1 MASEELLKQ
10 FMGLMR
16 QEREQ
21 EKEEEERRREQ
32 EKEEKL
38 KRREEKEEK
47 LKREKEEEERR
58 REQEKEEKLKRREEK
73 EEKWAKM
80 LSGIRVELKG
90 ELAALDSKMGE
101 INIALE
107 SEVDER
113 RGEFKRLEDE
123 LARLKSNGGFVAGT
137 ASAVLKI
144 TPPTFDGQSSFGN
157 YMRQFEA
164 VSLNNEW
171 GEAERAINL
180 IVALRGP
187 ALDLLQT
194 IPEQDQRSYVSL
206 VSALELRF
214 GDQHSRHV
222 FQSQLKLRRQKMGES
237 LQEFEAD
244 LKRLCLMAYPSA
256 PIDFIDQ
263 WVAQTF
269 IEGIRNVEVQKTLRL
284 TSFNTSR
291 EALILALEIDAAFKI
306 SDSGPPRVR
315 KSELTEED
323 GAVGG
328 SRDSGIEEIIK
339 RLDKLEE
346 AVKHRRRPVGPCFR
360 CGKMG
365 HLKSQCTS
373 RLSTEQQQEKLK
385 SASAKGRPLAGVDAV
400 PKIVSIQ
407 RMRRAWDTLMIE
419 IIVNSKKIKAT
430 VDTGAMVSLIRK
442 DALRTA
448 PRPLHRKMM
457 LRTVTGDTAPIEGEL
472 DVDIRLGGT
481 RFDHRVLVADIEDEF
496 ILGMD
501 IIREHGFTFDPTQG
515 ILRLGDES
523 FVLSTEGEKCE
534 DVRLFA
540 CENGCV
546 SGNCEGVIMT
556 VAEAPLGSG
565 VGLIEPTCDARQNL
579 LVARAIVKTA
589 DKKVPVRLANVFPSG
604 ISIRKGDFLAVC
616 SPISRIATTE
626 GTNCQSRVNRVGQTK
641 LEIDLKDLTEDEARM
656 ARAFI
661 KKNQDAFSTGNGKLG
676 RTDLVQ
682 HKIYTGNARPV
693 RQPPRR
699 VPMAKRDE
707 VVGLLHKLKQ
717 DGVIEES
724 NSPWS
729 SPVVLVTK
737 KDGSTRFCVDYR
749 KLNEV
754 TKKDSYP
761 LLRIDDTLTT
771 LAGSSWFSTLDLKN
785 GYWQVGVHPA
795 DREKTAFSTGN
806 GLYQFTVMPFG
817 LCNAPATF
825 ERLMELVLRGLTW
838 KTCLVYLD
846 DVMDVREHL
855 KNLQEIFNRFK
866 AANLGLNPR
875 KCQLFQ
881 KKVEFLGHTVSAK
894 GIQTSESKILAI
906 RDWPKPK
913 DKHELRSF
921 LGLCTYYRRFVEG
934 FADIAAPLHRLT
946 EAKSTFHW
954 NQDCENAFVTLKG
967 GLCSSPVLV
976 YPQPGMRFVLDTDAS
991 NSGIGAVLSQVQDG
1005 EERVIEYY
1013 SKILTKPE
1021 RNYCATRRELL
1032 AIVRS
1037 VEHFH
1042 RYLYGQDFL
1051 MKNPDGQVAR
1061 WLEKLQQYHFQIR
1074 HRPGKRHHNADALS
1088 RRPCGSCKHCEKID
1102 KNESEATS
1110 RGTTVVPGDEW
1121 TPASCRASQQQD
1133 LNIGPILELKEN
1145 GNLRPSWEI
1154 ISDKSPA
1161 LKALWAQWDSLRV
1174 ENGLLKRVW
1183 ESADGRSTKMQLV
1196 VPKVK
1201 IPCVLREVHS
1211 GASGSHFGVTKTLRK
1226 VRERFYWV
1234 YCREDVENWCRRCT
1248 TCAASKGPQTRSRGK
1263 MREYNVGAP
1272 FERIAID
1279 VAGPFPVTED
1289 GNKYLLVAMDYFTK
1303 WPEVYA
1309 IPNQEAA
1316 TVARVLVDNLICRF
1330 GVPLELHSDQGRN
1343 FESEIFREL
1352 CQVLGIWKTR
1362 TTPLHPQSDG
1372 MVERFNKT
1380 MVEHLSKVVEQN
1392 QRDWDRRLPLFLMA
1406 YRAAI
1411 HETTGQTPAKV
1422 MFGRELRLPCDLEFG
1437 TPGGPPVEVTS
1448 YVGELRGVLSE
1459 THKLVREKIQ
1469 LASHRMKT
1477 HYDLKANHEGF
1488 KENDLVWMFNPKRKR
1503 GLSPKLTP
1511 MWEGPYKVVKRINDL
1526 VYRIQRSS
1534 KAKPR
1539 VVHLSRLALFQGEQ
1553 SEWDLIGTIRFDWGA
1568 NSGSANLR
1576 FFKVGQLGSFNLKFG
1591 ISEVSTPVTTA
1602 STENS
1607 SELFS
1612 GQNVTLTVDEECCTG
1627 VFPTP
1632 IIIRSDFL
1640 WTSPNLSQHPFV
1652 IMVTWEPLS
1661 SRALQ
1666 YPEPCIFECYQ
1677 TEDLTKT
1684 KKFRWPDGTACG
1696 MNKTGD
1702 LESLQFPGFGAG
1714 SRLELVAGCTS
1725 ADDEWLRISIL
1736 MEKSNNY
1743 SKMGPMK
1750 KYVRREFNKKDIVV
1764 MEVKREMIE

>member
-32 EKEEKL
+32 EKEEEERRREQEKEEEERRREQGKEEEERRREQEKEEEERRREQEKEEKL

-47 LKREKEEEERR
+47 LKRGKEEEERRREQEKEEEERR

-80 LSGIRVELKG
+80 LSGIRVELKE

-164 VSLNNEW
+164 VSLNNGW

-244 LKRLCLMAYPSA
+244 LKRLCLMVYPSA

-291 EALILALEIDAAFKI
+291 EALIRALEIDAAFKI

-373 RLSTEQQQEKLK
+373 R
-385 SASAKGRPLAGVDAV
+385 
-400 PKIVSIQ
+400 
-407 RMRRAWDTLMIE
+407 
-419 IIVNSKKIKAT
+419 
-430 VDTGAMVSLIRK
+430 
-442 DALRTA
+442 
-448 PRPLHRKMM
+448 
-457 LRTVTGDTAPIEGEL
+457 
-472 DVDIRLGGT
+472 
-481 RFDHRVLVADIEDEF
+481 VLVADIEDEF

-534 DVRLFA
+534 GVRLFA

-693 RQPPRR
+693 RQPPRQ

-707 VVGLLHKLKQ
+707 VVGLLHKLRQ

-761 LLRIDDTLTT
+761 LPRIDDTLTT
-771 LAGSSWFSTLDLKN
+771 LAGSSWFSTLDLKS

-846 DVMDVREHL
+846 DVMVMGRTFGEHL

-921 LGLCTYYRRFVEG
+921 LGLCTYYRR
-934 FADIAAPLHRLT
+934 
-946 EAKSTFHW
+946 
-954 NQDCENAFVTLKG
+954 
-967 GLCSSPVLV
+967 PVLV

-1051 MKNPDGQVAR
+1051 VRTDHAALTWLLQMKNPEGQVAR

-1110 RGTTVVPGDEW
+1110 RGTTVVPSDEW

-1196 VPKVK
+1196 VPEVK
-1201 IPCVLREVHS
+1201 IPGVLREVHS
-1211 GASGSHFGVTKTLRK
+1211 GASGSHFGMTKTLRK

-1343 FESEIFREL
+1343 FESGVFREL

-1553 SEWDLIGTIRFDWGA
+1553 S
-1568 NSGSANLR
+1568 
-1576 FFKVGQLGSFNLKFG
+1576 
-1591 ISEVSTPVTTA
+1591 
-1602 STENS
+1602 
-1607 SELFS
+1607 
-1612 GQNVTLTVDEECCTG
+1612 
-1627 VFPTP
+1627 
-1632 IIIRSDFL
+1632 
-1640 WTSPNLSQHPFV
+1640 
-1652 IMVTWEPLS
+1652 
-1661 SRALQ
+1661 
-1666 YPEPCIFECYQ
+1666 
-1677 TEDLTKT
+1677 
-1684 KKFRWPDGTACG
+1684 
-1696 MNKTGD
+1696 
-1702 LESLQFPGFGAG
+1702 
-1714 SRLELVAGCTS
+1714 
-1725 ADDEWLRISIL
+1725 
-1736 MEKSNNY
+1736 
-1743 SKMGPMK
+1743 
-1750 KYVRREFNKKDIVV
+1750 
-1764 MEVKREMIE
+1764 

>member
-32 EKEEKL
+32 EREEKL
-38 KRREEKEEK
+38 KRREEKEK

-58 REQEKEEKLKRREEK
+58 RKQEKEEKLKRREEK

-164 VSLNNEW
+164 VSLNNGW

-237 LQEFEAD
+237 IQEFEAD

-291 EALILALEIDAAFKI
+291 EALIRALEIDAAFKI

-373 RLSTEQQQEKLK
+373 RLSTEQQQ
-385 SASAKGRPLAGVDAV
+385 
-400 PKIVSIQ
+400 
-407 RMRRAWDTLMIE
+407 
-419 IIVNSKKIKAT
+419 
-430 VDTGAMVSLIRK
+430 
-442 DALRTA
+442 
-448 PRPLHRKMM
+448 
-457 LRTVTGDTAPIEGEL
+457 
-472 DVDIRLGGT
+472 
-481 RFDHRVLVADIEDEF
+481 
-496 ILGMD
+496 
-501 IIREHGFTFDPTQG
+501 
-515 ILRLGDES
+515 
-523 FVLSTEGEKCE
+523 
-534 DVRLFA
+534 
-540 CENGCV
+540 
-546 SGNCEGVIMT
+546 
-556 VAEAPLGSG
+556 
-565 VGLIEPTCDARQNL
+565 
-579 LVARAIVKTA
+579 
-589 DKKVPVRLANVFPSG
+589 
-604 ISIRKGDFLAVC
+604 
-616 SPISRIATTE
+616 
-626 GTNCQSRVNRVGQTK
+626 
-641 LEIDLKDLTEDEARM
+641 
-656 ARAFI
+656 
-661 KKNQDAFSTGNGKLG
+661 
-676 RTDLVQ
+676 
-682 HKIYTGNARPV
+682 
-693 RQPPRR
+693 
-699 VPMAKRDE
+699 
-707 VVGLLHKLKQ
+707 
-717 DGVIEES
+717 
-724 NSPWS
+724 
-729 SPVVLVTK
+729 
-737 KDGSTRFCVDYR
+737 
-749 KLNEV
+749 
-754 TKKDSYP
+754 
-761 LLRIDDTLTT
+761 
-771 LAGSSWFSTLDLKN
+771 
-785 GYWQVGVHPA
+785 
-795 DREKTAFSTGN
+795 
-806 GLYQFTVMPFG
+806 
-817 LCNAPATF
+817 
-825 ERLMELVLRGLTW
+825 
-838 KTCLVYLD
+838 
-846 DVMDVREHL
+846 
-855 KNLQEIFNRFK
+855 
-866 AANLGLNPR
+866 
-875 KCQLFQ
+875 
-881 KKVEFLGHTVSAK
+881 
-894 GIQTSESKILAI
+894 
-906 RDWPKPK
+906 
-913 DKHELRSF
+913 
-921 LGLCTYYRRFVEG
+921 
-934 FADIAAPLHRLT
+934 
-946 EAKSTFHW
+946 
-954 NQDCENAFVTLKG
+954 
-967 GLCSSPVLV
+967 
-976 YPQPGMRFVLDTDAS
+976 
-991 NSGIGAVLSQVQDG
+991 
-1005 EERVIEYY
+1005 
-1013 SKILTKPE
+1013 
-1021 RNYCATRRELL
+1021 
-1032 AIVRS
+1032 
-1037 VEHFH
+1037 
-1042 RYLYGQDFL
+1042 
-1051 MKNPDGQVAR
+1051 
-1061 WLEKLQQYHFQIR
+1061 YHFQIR
-1074 HRPGKRHHNADALS
+1074 HRPGKRHHNADALP

-1110 RGTTVVPGDEW
+1110 RGTTVVPSDEW

-1133 LNIGPILELKEN
+1133 LNIGPILESKEN

-1161 LKALWAQWDSLRV
+1161 LKAF
-1174 ENGLLKRVW
+1174 GHIW
-1183 ESADGRSTKMQLV
+1183 ESADGRSTKMKLV
-1196 VPKVK
+1196 VPEVK

-1372 MVERFNKT
+1372 MVERFNKN

-1488 KENDLVWMFNPKRKR
+1488 KENDLVWMFNQKRKR

-1553 SEWDLIGTIRFDWGA
+1553 SEWT
-1568 NSGSANLR
+1568 
-1576 FFKVGQLGSFNLKFG
+1576 
-1591 ISEVSTPVTTA
+1591 
-1602 STENS
+1602 
-1607 SELFS
+1607 
-1612 GQNVTLTVDEECCTG
+1612 
-1627 VFPTP
+1627 
-1632 IIIRSDFL
+1632 
-1640 WTSPNLSQHPFV
+1640 
-1652 IMVTWEPLS
+1652 
-1661 SRALQ
+1661 
-1666 YPEPCIFECYQ
+1666 
-1677 TEDLTKT
+1677 
-1684 KKFRWPDGTACG
+1684 
-1696 MNKTGD
+1696 
-1702 LESLQFPGFGAG
+1702 
-1714 SRLELVAGCTS
+1714 
-1725 ADDEWLRISIL
+1725 
-1736 MEKSNNY
+1736 
-1743 SKMGPMK
+1743 
-1750 KYVRREFNKKDIVV
+1750 
-1764 MEVKREMIE
+1764 

>member
-32 EKEEKL
+32 EREEKL

-73 EEKWAKM
+73 EEKWAKV

-164 VSLNNEW
+164 VSLNNGW

-244 LKRLCLMAYPSA
+244 LKRLCLMAYPRV

-291 EALILALEIDAAFKI
+291 EALIRALEIDAAFKI

-373 RLSTEQQQEKLK
+373 RGYHDGS
-385 SASAKGRPLAGVDAV
+385 
-400 PKIVSIQ
+400 
-407 RMRRAWDTLMIE
+407 
-419 IIVNSKKIKAT
+419 
-430 VDTGAMVSLIRK
+430 
-442 DALRTA
+442 
-448 PRPLHRKMM
+448 
-457 LRTVTGDTAPIEGEL
+457 
-472 DVDIRLGGT
+472 
-481 RFDHRVLVADIEDEF
+481 
-496 ILGMD
+496 
-501 IIREHGFTFDPTQG
+501 
-515 ILRLGDES
+515 
-523 FVLSTEGEKCE
+523 
-534 DVRLFA
+534 
-540 CENGCV
+540 
-546 SGNCEGVIMT
+546 
-556 VAEAPLGSG
+556 EAPLGSG

-761 LLRIDDTLTT
+761 LPRIDDTLTT
-771 LAGSSWFSTLDLKN
+771 LAGSSWFSTLDLKS

-846 DVMDVREHL
+846 DVMVMGRTFGEHL

-991 NSGIGAVLSQVQDG
+991 NSGIGAVLSQTPAWEKTSQCGCAVQKTL
-1005 EERVIEYY
+1005 R
-1013 SKILTKPE
+1013 
-1021 RNYCATRRELL
+1021 
-1032 AIVRS
+1032 
-1037 VEHFH
+1037 
-1042 RYLYGQDFL
+1042 
-1051 MKNPDGQVAR
+1051 
-1061 WLEKLQQYHFQIR
+1061 KLQ
-1074 HRPGKRHHNADALS
+1074 AL
-1088 RRPCGSCKHCEKID
+1088 RKID

-1110 RGTTVVPGDEW
+1110 RGTTVVPSDEW

-1133 LNIGPILELKEN
+1133 LNIGPILESKEN

-1196 VPKVK
+1196 VPEVK

-1553 SEWDLIGTIRFDWGA
+1553 SE
-1568 NSGSANLR
+1568 
-1576 FFKVGQLGSFNLKFG
+1576 
-1591 ISEVSTPVTTA
+1591 
-1602 STENS
+1602 
-1607 SELFS
+1607 
-1612 GQNVTLTVDEECCTG
+1612 
-1627 VFPTP
+1627 
-1632 IIIRSDFL
+1632 
-1640 WTSPNLSQHPFV
+1640 
-1652 IMVTWEPLS
+1652 
-1661 SRALQ
+1661 
-1666 YPEPCIFECYQ
+1666 
-1677 TEDLTKT
+1677 
-1684 KKFRWPDGTACG
+1684 
-1696 MNKTGD
+1696 
-1702 LESLQFPGFGAG
+1702 
-1714 SRLELVAGCTS
+1714 
-1725 ADDEWLRISIL
+1725 
-1736 MEKSNNY
+1736 
-1743 SKMGPMK
+1743 
-1750 KYVRREFNKKDIVV
+1750 
-1764 MEVKREMIE
+1764 